1 MTSSPVPKT
10 RSDFRNDVTKIESQM
25 LEAIKE
31 LKDWR
36 RQNTRVEII
45 DFPGVEKRANVYLYS
60 KCVCK
65 LTEDEIEINHRGFM
79 TSTTKSRLNALL
91 NEFNGS
97 VQIVQIKGVWYLK
110 MKHPLKDFSFSW
122 KVIPSHAQPFTFKRI

>member
-45 DFPGVEKRANVYLYS
+45 DLKNVQMFISTPNVCANSL
-60 KCVCK
+60 
-65 LTEDEIEINHRGFM
+65 R
-79 TSTTKSRLNALL
+79 
-91 NEFNGS
+91 
-97 VQIVQIKGVWYLK
+97 
-110 MKHPLKDFSFSW
+110 MK
-122 KVIPSHAQPFTFKRI
+122 